1 MCFFAESYASR
12 VRNLKKEE
20 EEEKNNYATLSFSV
34 SINQD
39 YSQFLANSALYIKI
53 S

>member
-20 EEEKNNYATLSFSV
+20 EEKNNYATLSFSV

-39 YSQFLANSALYIKI
+39 YGQFLANSALYIKI